1 MVPQGR
7 IAIFSEQL
15 GCLYLVGGVVLKMPV
30 VLALLIVCN
39 AIGVRHRGCGR
50 NKHQTQNFQEK
61 SPCQKRKPRVLFL
74 DLTCTSVKPDV
85 VETISDLVGAYLGEH
100 KKYDVITGQDLRQMA
115 KLEVEKQKS
124 GCMDNSCLNEI
135 AGAMGRATLFL
146 VK

>member
-1 MVPQGR
+1 M
-7 IAIFSEQL
+7 
-15 GCLYLVGGVVLKMPV
+15 KMPV

-39 AIGVRHRGCGR
+39 AMSAAPGVAAETNTKPKTFKKTGPV
-50 NKHQTQNFQEK
+50 KKE
-61 SPCQKRKPRVLFL
+61 KPRVLFL

-100 KKYDVITGQDLRQMA
+100 KKYDVIAGQDLRQMA

-135 AGAMGRATLFL
+135 AGAMGARG
-146 VK
+146 